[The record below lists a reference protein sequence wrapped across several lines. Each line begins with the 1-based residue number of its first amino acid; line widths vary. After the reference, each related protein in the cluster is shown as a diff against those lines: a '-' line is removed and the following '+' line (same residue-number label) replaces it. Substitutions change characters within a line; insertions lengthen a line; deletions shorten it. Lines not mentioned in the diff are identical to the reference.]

1 MGLVG
6 EIFANAGLHIDNA
19 SFSKYEN
26 ELKSAEDQIS
36 EFSNTTQTIMAGA
49 FTVPAVAI
57 GSVIK
62 YGTELA
68 SSFEDASTTLTTVYG
83 GLDIAKE
90 KFQWLADFAATTPF
104 DFPELL
110 DATVKLKSYGI
121 EAEEYMGT
129 LGDASSAMGKTLDQT
144 VEAVADAMTGQF
156 ERMKEY
162 GIKAIE
168 ITKNNYKELGVEL
181 SQVGMTALSYT
192 NKAGEQV
199 AKAVDRNNKQMVL
212 STLQNIWDIEKGFKG
227 AMEERS
233 RTLSGVMGALKDNLT
248 MGLADI
254 IGFSMSDMEVQTL
267 SLLNVFK
274 ELANVAVY
282 LTDGLSSIPEPI
294 QAIITVSALG
304 AAGLGLMVAGFM
316 AYNAILPLATA
327 GTGIFGVTLSAAIWP
342 ATAVVAGLALVAG
355 GLVYLEEKTGLVSTA
370 WTFFIDS
377 LTLGIEGFRRVG
389 EWIYGT
395 LSDIWDALKEM
406 FSGGFI
412 GDILRDFEGPL
423 ATITEKTSGFLDRWH
438 EAAEEIRRDNDDIKG
453 STVETADSVV
463 TAGQVADEANSAW
476 SQSSYGLASDV
487 EDANKRI
494 TDSVNTAQT
503 EYQKALESFL
513 GEQNKTEGA
522 GIDIISG
529 KFSITDLTRG
539 IKTLNDELIIFDD
552 NLELVKVSAD
562 GTVTKL
568 RDMGEV
574 NFQTTRGGLTI
585 LTKDVND
592 SGQALER
599 ADKLVGELRQSVVV
613 LDGSTLSNVKY
624 EGLQLKDTF
633 DESTNSVSL
642 LNGQIVL
649 TNNGTL
655 VDVTQ
660 QVETLDGSVTNAT
673 VNTGDLNST
682 LGTTNLIP
690 MSTILG
696 NTEQINNN
704 LVTDNVSA
712 TNLNSTLLNTNYSP
726 FGTIHDNLS
735 TVGIKLVDDKKKTDE
750 INSSMSTLNSFSF
763 SSTISG
769 LSGIWEKLGNIYD
782 RAKSA
787 ISEISKLGSASGSS
801 SGSSSGGSGNK
812 KSSSS
817 GSSVSN
823 TTNNNYYVN
832 SYTPPSKSDV
842 ISAIKRVTGGQ

>member
-1 MGLVG
+1 MGLIG
-6 EIFANAGLHIDNA
+6 EIFATAGLHVDNA
-19 SFSKYEN
+19 SFSKYES
-26 ELKSAEDQIS
+26 ELKAAEGQIS
-36 EFSNTTQTIMAGA
+36 EFSNTSQTLLAGA
-49 FTVPAVAI
+49 FTMPAVAM
-57 GSVIK
+57 GGVIK

-83 GLDIAKE
+83 GLDIATE

-168 ITKNNYKELGVEL
+168 VNKSNYKQLGVEL

-248 MGLADI
+248 MGLADF

-327 GTGIFGVTLSAAIWP
+327 NTKIFGYALSEAIWP
-342 ATAVVAGLALVAG
+342 ATAVVLGLALVAG

-395 LSDIWDALKEM
+395 LSDMWDALKEM
-406 FSGGFI
+406 FSDGFI
-412 GDILRDFEGPL
+412 GDILRDFEEPL

-438 EAAEEIRRDNDDIKG
+438 EAAEEIRRDNDDIKE

-476 SQSSYGLASDV
+476 SLSSYGLASDV
-487 EDANKRI
+487 EDAYKRI
-494 TDSVNTAQT
+494 TDSMDTAKS

-513 GEQNKTEGA
+513 GDQAKTEGA

-539 IKTLNDELIIFDD
+539 IKTLNDELIILDD

-562 GTVTKL
+562 GTVTPLKGI
-568 RDMGEV
+568 GEIS
-574 NFQTTRGGLTI
+574 FQTTRGGLTI
-585 LTKDVND
+585 LTKDVD
-592 SGQALER
+592 DTGQSLER
-599 ADKLVGELRQSVVV
+599 ADKLVGQLKQSVVI
-613 LDGSTLSNVKY
+613 LDGSTLSNAHY
-624 EGLQLKDTF
+624 EGLKLKSIY

-642 LNGQIVL
+642 LNGQIGL
-649 TNNGTL
+649 TDNGTL
-655 VDVTQ
+655 ININQ
-660 QVETLDGSVTNAT
+660 QVETLDSSIISSTDDT
-673 VNTGDLNST
+673 YDLNST
-682 LGTTNLIP
+682 LNTTNIIP
-690 MSTILG
+690 MSEILS
-696 NTEQINNN
+696 NTDQINDN
-704 LVTDNVSA
+704 LIDDNESA
-712 TNLNSTLLNTNYSP
+712 GNLNDTLIDTNYTP
-726 FGTIHDNLS
+726 FGTINPNLVGIGKKLDDDKIKTDNL
-735 TVGIKLVDDKKKTDE
+735 
-750 INSSMSTLNSFSF
+750 NSSMDTLGGFSF
-763 SSTISG
+763 STT
-769 LSGIWEKLGNIYD
+769 LSSLGSIWDKLGNIYD
-782 RAKSA
+782 KAKSA
-787 ISEISKLGSASGSS
+787 VSELSKI
-801 SGSSSGGSGNK
+801 GSSSGGG
-812 KSSSS
+812 SS
-817 GSSVSN
+817 GKTSSVKKTDNSS
-823 TTNNNYYVN
+823 TNNN
-832 SYTPPSKSDV
+832 
-842 ISAIKRVTGGQ
+842 